1 MSLVTDWFPETAKR
15 FLLPGPA
22 GVLELATAIANANAP
37 ARRGSAIV
45 CHPHSLF
52 GGSMDNKVVTSAE
65 RALRELGLNTLRF
78 NFRGV
83 GLSTGSFD
91 EGSGERADLLAVVAW
106 LRRVR
111 PEDQIWLAGF
121 SFGAFVSIRAAAEIA
136 PAQLISLAPPVD
148 RFGFADLALPDCP
161 WLVIQPE
168 ADEVV
173 DPAAVCNWAAGLAG
187 RIQLRKMPATSH
199 FFHGQLPALRAA
211 IVDGI
216 GAPLPPLRA

>member
-1 MSLVTDWFPETAKR
+1 MPTAPDHFPAASAR

-22 GVLELATAIANANAP
+22 GALELATAPATAA
-37 ARRGSAIV
+37 ARRGVAIV

-52 GGSMDNKVVTSAE
+52 GGSMDNKVVTSTE
-65 RALRELGLNTLRF
+65 RALRELGLDCLRF

-83 GLSTGSFD
+83 GQSSGGFD
-91 EGSGERADLLAVVAW
+91 EGLGERDDLLTVVDW

-111 PEDQIWLAGF
+111 PGDDLWLAGF
-121 SFGAFVSIRAAAEIA
+121 SFGAFVSIGAAAEIA
-136 PAQLISLAPPVD
+136 PAQLISLAPPVG
-148 RFGFADLALPDCP
+148 RFAFDAIVWPDCP

-173 DPAAVCNWAAGLAG
+173 DPAAVFAWADRLAD
-187 RIQLRKMPATSH
+187 RLRLTRMAATSH

-211 IVDGI
+211 IHAGVA
-216 GAPLPPLRA
+216 APLPALRD